1 MIEAPCP
8 VDLQPRIERI
18 LGRALGL
25 GEARGL
31 RQYGAPP
38 HAQAFA
44 RSTGLPGVPATG
56 EQVRRYLA
64 WLRARCTD
72 GLLS

>member
-1 MIEAPCP
+1 MIAAPCP
-8 VDLQPRIERI
+8 VDLQCRVERI
-18 LGRALGL
+18 LGRPLGM
-25 GEARGL
+25 GEASGL
-31 RQYGAPP
+31 HRYGAPP
-38 HAQAFA
+38 HAHAFA
-44 RSTGLPGVPATG
+44 RSTGLPAVPTTG